1 MKRLLAFMLILS
13 LASVTN
19 AGLQI
24 SVNGIPEPIDS
35 QINIC
40 PSDILILD
48 IWTNSVISPGVG
60 EGYWAL
66 GCNPVDGTVTNG
78 GLPTNVVPKYQ
89 PLSGVIGAINFEGG
103 VFGGIVMTGE
113 IPQIDAGDVIY
124 DWMEFHTEGQG
135 GDVVISL
142 WFDIYSIPV
151 LHDSVNVH
159 VVPEPTSMLLL
170 GLGGLLLRKRQR

>member
-48 IWTNSVISPGVG
+48 IWTNSVISPG
-60 EGYWAL
+60 
-66 GCNPVDGTVTNG
+66 GTVTNG